1 MSTLLAE
8 SCTAMILAAGYG
20 TRLAP
25 LTDTRA
31 KAVVPFLNRP
41 LLDYSLDWLGRCGFR
56 EVVVNLHHLP
66 ETVCR
71 LYRDDTDTFGLQVHF
86 SIEDRILGTAGGPRR
101 VVDRL
106 GDRALIV
113 NGDVATTRSPG
124 VLWRHHQESGAL
136 ATMALHAGSR
146 AQDYPGIHIDESG
159 AVVHI
164 PGIGPRPEAP
174 PDAAGSPAGCFTGIH
189 IVDREVIELAPEG
202 VFCGMVDP
210 LYGSLLEDGLPLH
223 GTVVSGSWYEL
234 GTPQR
239 YVECQ
244 IEALR
249 REDFPLSLEGY
260 LRTSPGGYVRRLA
273 RFPRAGLV
281 PPFLLDHGVHIGEGA
296 LVEGVVAGARAQVGC
311 GATVRD
317 SVLLE
322 RARIGTGARVERCLV
337 LEDAEVPAGARL
349 ADQVVAGESVVR
361 KP

>member
-1 MSTLLAE
+1 MSALLAE

-41 LLDYSLDWLGRCGFR
+41 LLDYSLDWLRRCGFR

-66 ETVCR
+66 ETVRR
-71 LYRDDTDTFGLQVHF
+71 LYRDDRATFGLQVRF
-86 SIEDRILGTAGGPRR
+86 SIEDRILGTAGGPRK
-101 VVDRL
+101 VVDQL
-106 GDRALIV
+106 GDRVLIV
-113 NGDVATTRSPG
+113 NGDVATTLSTG

-136 ATMALHAGSR
+136 ATMALHAGSG
-146 AQDYPGIHIDESG
+146 AQDYPGIHIDEGG

-164 PGIGPRPEAP
+164 PGVGPGREA
-174 PDAAGSPAGCFTGIH
+174 DAAAAGGAAGCFTGVH
-189 IVDREVIELAPEG
+189 IVERGVIELAPEG

-223 GTVVSGSWYEL
+223 GTVVPGSWYEL
-234 GTPQR
+234 GTSQR

-249 REDFPLSLEGY
+249 REDFPLAFEGCRRTAPGGY
-260 LRTSPGGYVRRLA
+260 LRGLVG
-273 RFPRAGLV
+273 FHRAGLI
-281 PPFLLDHGVHIGEGA
+281 PPFLLDHGVHVGEGA

-322 RARIGTGARVERCLV
+322 RACIGTGARVERCLV

-349 ADQVVAGESVVR
+349 ADQVVTGEMLAR
-361 KP
+361 RP